1 MTSSSVGSGGAAEQP
16 QHPRPSERARA
27 LVRGGYD
34 LHLHLAPDVMPRRI
48 TDLELAQRFHAL
60 GLAGFAIKSHYTST
74 AERAAVVRAA
84 VPGVNVLG
92 AITLNRAVGGLNP
105 IAVDIAG
112 REGARI
118 VWMPTFDALNE
129 TAGRVPPAP
138 GAKLPFWARIQHEL
152 RDQGMGSEPIQ
163 IVDESGQVVPD
174 VRKVLSVIA
183 RHDMALATGHMGR
196 DEIFAVV
203 KAANE
208 EGVRRII
215 ITHPEFPSQN
225 LSAADQVALA
235 DQGAFIE
242 HCLVTA
248 YTGKTT
254 WDTMFANI
262 RAVGAART
270 FVSTDLG
277 QPDNPPVEDGMALMA
292 DFLLQAGFS
301 DDDIRTMTVTNPTR
315 LAEK

>member
-1 MTSSSVGSGGAAEQP
+1 
-16 QHPRPSERARA
+16 
-27 LVRGGYD
+27 
-34 LHLHLAPDVMPRRI
+34 MPRRI
-48 TDLELAQRFHAL
+48 NDLELAQRFHAY
-60 GLAGFAIKSHYTST
+60 GLAGFALKSHYTST

-84 VPGVNVLG
+84 VPGVNVIG

-105 IAVDIAG
+105 LAVDIAA

-152 RDQGMGSEPIQ
+152 REQGMASDPIQ
-163 IVDESGQVVPD
+163 VVDETGQVVPE
-174 VRKVLSVIA
+174 VRQVLSVIA
-183 RHDMALATGHMGR
+183 RHDIALATGHMGR

-203 KAANE
+203 AAANE

-225 LSAADQVALA
+225 LSARDQVALA
-235 DQGAFIE
+235 EQGAYLE

-262 RAVGAART
+262 RATGPERT
-270 FVSTDLG
+270 LISTDLG
-277 QPDNPPVEDGMALMA
+277 QPDNPPVEDGLALMA
-292 DFLLQAGFS
+292 DRLLQAGFS
-301 DDDIRTMTVTNPTR
+301 EDEVHTMIVTNSVR
-315 LAEK
+315 LAERRQA

>member
-1 MTSSSVGSGGAAEQP
+1 
-16 QHPRPSERARA
+16 
-27 LVRGGYD
+27 
-34 LHLHLAPDVMPRRI
+34 
-48 TDLELAQRFHAL
+48 
-60 GLAGFAIKSHYTST
+60 
-74 AERAAVVRAA
+74 
-84 VPGVNVLG
+84 
-92 AITLNRAVGGLNP
+92 
-105 IAVDIAG
+105 
-112 REGARI
+112 
-118 VWMPTFDALNE
+118 MPTFDALNE

-152 RDQGMGSEPIQ
+152 RDQGMGSEPIE
-163 IVDESGQVVPD
+163 ITDAAGQALPD

-183 RHDMALATGHMGR
+183 KHDIALATGHMGR

-203 KAANE
+203 AAANE
-208 EGVRRII
+208 AGVKRII

-270 FVSTDLG
+270 IVSTDLG
-277 QPDNPPVEDGMALMA
+277 QPENPPVEDGMALMA

-301 DDDIRTMTVTNPTR
+301 EDDVHTMTVTNTAR
-315 LAEK
+315 LAER

>member
-1 MTSSSVGSGGAAEQP
+1 MTASPPGAGEP
-16 QHPRPSERARA
+16 SQHPRPSERARA

-34 LHLHLAPDVMPRRI
+34 LHIHVGPDVMPRRI
-48 TDLELAQRFHAL
+48 NDLELAQKFHAL
-60 GLAGFAIKSHYTST
+60 DLAGFAIKSHYTST

-105 IAVDIAG
+105 IAVDIAA

-129 TAGRVPPAP
+129 TAGRVTPAS

-152 RDQGMGSEPIQ
+152 RDQGMASEPIQ
-163 IVDESGQVVPD
+163 IMDAAGQVVPE
-174 VRKVLSVIA
+174 VGKVLSVIA
-183 RHDMALATGHMGR
+183 KHDIALATGHMGR

-203 KAANE
+203 AAANE
-208 EGVRRII
+208 AGVKRII

-235 DQGAFIE
+235 DQGAYIE

-254 WDTMFANI
+254 WDTMFANV

-270 FVSTDLG
+270 VISTDLG
-277 QPDNPPVEDGMALMA
+277 QPENPPVEDGMALMA

-301 DDDIRTMTVTNPTR
+301 EDDVRTMTVTNTVR
-315 LAEK
+315 LAERQ